1 MPRVGIVGS
10 GAGAAALTYVLDER
24 GYEFETTE
32 TDDGVVTAV
41 WRP

>member
-1 MPRVGIVGS
+1 MPRVGIVGA
-10 GAGAAALTYVLDER
+10 GAGAAALSYVLNECGDE
-24 GYEFETTE
+24 YETTE